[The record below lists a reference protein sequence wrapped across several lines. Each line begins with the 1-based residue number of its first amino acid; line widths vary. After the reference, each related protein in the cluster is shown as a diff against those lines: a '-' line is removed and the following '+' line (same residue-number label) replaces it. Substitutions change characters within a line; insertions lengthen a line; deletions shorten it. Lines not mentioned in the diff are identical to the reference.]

1 MPFDPTSAP
10 SLDLTSLAWALWRA
24 RDASGDTASTPV
36 LADAQ
41 WEARL
46 TEGAWTRAVDAV
58 DTTHYRPLEAAAR
71 FVIETGV
78 SESRIGDVTTKYASP
93 EARAGEL
100 RRQQAE
106 LDKLIPADTTRA
118 GDSLEVAW

>member
-1 MPFDPTSAP
+1 MPFDPTTAP
-10 SLDLTSLAWALWRA
+10 SLDLTSLVWALWRA
-24 RDASGDTASTPV
+24 RDASGDTALSPV

-46 TEGAWTRAVDAV
+46 SEGAWTRTVEGA
-58 DTTHYRPLEAAAR
+58 DTTYYRPLEAAAR
-71 FVIETGV
+71 FVIETGA
-78 SESRIGDVTTKYASP
+78 SEARIGDVTEKYASP